1 MARLQRSL
9 FEIRYVLLH
18 RSSDT
23 AHSADSNIGD
33 MTYLQVM
40 GRRVVVLGNA
50 AVISELLDKR
60 ASTTSDRLV
69 TPIVHLYV
77 THFLD
82 MSWSH

>member
-1 MARLQRSL
+1 MYCSTGP
-9 FEIRYVLLH
+9 
-18 RSSDT
+18 SDA
-23 AHSADSNIGD
+23 AHAADGNIGA

-50 AVISELLDKR
+50 AVISEFLDKR
-60 ASTTSDRLV
+60 ASNTSDRLV